1 MVLLV
6 SDAKETKLK
15 TSTYTQNL
23 STRREMLKLWTKQRT
38 SHLESNI
45 LLEQT
50 VVTSYLFY
58 FNKSNLLVKIPVSL
72 GNILLLHF
80 TVK

>member
-15 TSTYTQNL
+15 TSTYTQHL